1 MLRTILLF
9 GLIAG
14 LITNA
19 NFALVLGVGDQLG
32 HGALSLF
39 YGYLVMI
46 LALSMIFVGVK
57 RLRDRVY
64 GGVIRFGPALLVGLG
79 ISAFAGVLYVIGW
92 EVVLA
97 ATHYTFADTYG
108 ASMVHAAQARG
119 ASAAEIAKVTAQMQD
134 FKAQYANPLY
144 RMPMTFVELFPVG
157 VVISLIAAT
166 LLRNS
171 RFLPAR
177 PKIA

>member
-14 LITNA
+14 LITDA
-19 NFALVLGVGDQLG
+19 NFAVVLAMGNHST
-32 HGALSLF
+32 HGGAALL

-46 LALSMIFVGVK
+46 LALSVIFVGVK

-64 GGVIRFGPALLVGLG
+64 GGVIKFGPALLVGLG
-79 ISAFAGVLYVIGW
+79 ISALAGVIYAIGW
-92 EVVLA
+92 EVTLA
-97 ATHYTFADTYG
+97 ATHYTFADSYAAATI
-108 ASMVHAAQARG
+108 HAAQAKG
-119 ASAAEIAKVTAQMQD
+119 ASAAEIAKLTAQMQD
-134 FKAQYANPLY
+134 FKVQYANPLY
-144 RMPMTFVELFPVG
+144 RLPMTFVEVFPVG
-157 VVISLIAAT
+157 AVISLIAAG

-177 PKIA
+177 PAIA